1 MAHFVWQYTLHGV
14 SADDSMVAVMKEGAI
29 IVHLLHCVGKGNITH
44 ESYFCGIMIRTCEY
58 SKNVSTPNIYIIIF
72 QTQKGM
78 VLYIYYHVYFPI
90 HCLTDLHGL
99 VLLRAL
105 TGDLDPVGPT
115 ALVG

>member
-29 IVHLLHCVGKGNITH
+29 VVHLLHCVGKGDITH
-44 ESYFCGIMIRTCEY
+44 ELYFCGIMI
-58 SKNVSTPNIYIIIF
+58 SVNIAKTFPPQTFYIII

-78 VLYIYYHVYFPI
+78 VLYILYPMYAPC

-105 TGDLDPVGPT
+105 LGDLDPVGPT